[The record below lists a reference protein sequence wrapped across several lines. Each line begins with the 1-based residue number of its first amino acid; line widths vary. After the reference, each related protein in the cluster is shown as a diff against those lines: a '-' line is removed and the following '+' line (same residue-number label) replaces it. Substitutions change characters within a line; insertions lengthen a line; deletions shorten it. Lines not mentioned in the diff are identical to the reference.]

1 MRHETMQK
9 INDCLD
15 DGMDVPHAEANALMS
30 DYNRKIVEIARLR
43 AELSSLI
50 AKAENALKS

>member
-1 MRHETMQK
+1 MQK